1 MLLLGCSSV
10 GREQDGEQGS
20 GVPQK
25 GVAGG
30 GTCGALGTSQAGH
43 VFGEHG
49 LQGPSLHGGSLWHAW
64 RCPLSLGGK
73 KGRGVDLSCSRLGL
87 GKQGGDLL
95 CGAEDLLC
103 LHGCAFRAGIQVQHS
118 PWGALWH
125 TSLQA
130 LDLCTR
136 PVLLLLSQC
145 HVGWVGGSGS
155 WCPEHEV
162 SWQDQDRGWSRP
174 PAPPSAHVRLPVPRR

>member
-1 MLLLGCSSV
+1 MGNREVGCLRKGWLVGTPVVLLGHPRVTMFLESV
-10 GREQDGEQGS
+10 AFIKGS
-20 GVPQK
+20 
-25 GVAGG
+25 ASM
-30 GTCGALGTSQAGH
+30 GALRGMS
-43 VFGEHG
+43 
-49 LQGPSLHGGSLWHAW
+49 GGV
-64 RCPLSLGGK
+64 CIFSLGGK
-73 KGRGVDLSCSRLGL
+73 NRRGGDLSCSGFGL

-95 CGAEDLLC
+95 YGAEDLSY

-118 PWGALWH
+118 PSSAPWY

-130 LDLCTR
+130 LHICIR

-145 HVGWVGGSGS
+145 HLGWAGGSGS
-155 WCPEHEV
+155 WCPEDEV